1 MFLRSYVIANGCSLF
16 STRIYFSQENGHS
29 RIHVAN
35 EAPICCLYLQDL
47 FQNQQWRILKCH
59 KLWLITP
66 SYKINFKLQMFV
78 SIFVSNNFQL
88 RMNFNLVQ
96 THFNIGRTKDLSRV
110 MSALKTPLRAQIWLW
125 TYWTLIHTLW
135 VTTGFLT
142 GCSYFVSRDHKS
154 HNPDH
159 SDDPSFSVMTF
170 RSWSDR
176 NSK

>member
-1 MFLRSYVIANGCSLF
+1 MLLQMDAVCFPLEFIFLKKVGIQEFTSLMKHQFVVYIYKIYSKTSNDEF
-16 STRIYFSQENGHS
+16 SS
-29 RIHVAN
+29 V
-35 EAPICCLYLQDL
+35 
-47 FQNQQWRILKCH
+47 
-59 KLWLITP
+59 ITP
-66 SYKINFKLQMFV
+66 TYKINFKLQVFV

-88 RMNFNLVQ
+88 RMNFILVQ

-125 TYWTLIHTLW
+125 TYWTLSHTLW
-135 VTTGFLT
+135 VTTGFST

-170 RSWSDR
+170 RFWSDR

>member
-1 MFLRSYVIANGCSLF
+1 
-16 STRIYFSQENGHS
+16 
-29 RIHVAN
+29 
-35 EAPICCLYLQDL
+35 
-47 FQNQQWRILKCH
+47 
-59 KLWLITP
+59 
-66 SYKINFKLQMFV
+66 
-78 SIFVSNNFQL
+78 
-88 RMNFNLVQ
+88 MNFILVQ

-125 TYWTLIHTLW
+125 TYWTLSHTLW

-170 RSWSDR
+170 RFWSKFKIKNFVSSLLWSVSLSNQPISRSWKYVHIWRHFVTWIKVRRWSWTDPMQQY
-176 NSK
+176 SFCCELGHFFSW